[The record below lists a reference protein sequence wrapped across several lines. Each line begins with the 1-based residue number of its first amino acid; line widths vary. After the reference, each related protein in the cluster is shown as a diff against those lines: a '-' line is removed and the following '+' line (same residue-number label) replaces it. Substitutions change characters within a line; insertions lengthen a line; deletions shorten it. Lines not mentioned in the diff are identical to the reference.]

1 VQTRS
6 FIVLFSLGVL
16 AVTAACSDSAATS
29 GGGGGRG
36 RGRGGEGGA
45 VPVVTTKVV
54 QRDVPVDIA
63 AIGNVEAYTM
73 ISVRSQVT
81 GTIESAT
88 FHEGDF
94 VKKDQL
100 LFTIDKRPFEAALR
114 QAEANLVRD
123 QALLSQAEAQLGRD
137 GSQSEYATLT
147 AQRQAQ
153 LAEKGIVS
161 KDVAEQ
167 ARAAA
172 DTSAGTIKAD
182 RAAVES
188 AKAQL
193 VAQQAMVDNARVQL
207 GYTSI
212 TSPIDGHS
220 SNIAVK
226 VGGLVTAN
234 QTELTTIAQVEPI
247 FVTFSIPAANLA
259 SIKNNLG
266 KAKIPVTATS
276 QDSTA
281 NVVEGE
287 LNFIDNVIDAST
299 DTIKLKARFENHDRR
314 LWPGQFARVSLR
326 VAMIPNAMVLP
337 SQAVQ
342 TGQEGQFVFLVKPDN
357 TVAQQAVTIGQR
369 MGDDVVV
376 QKGLQ
381 SGQTVVTEGQLRL
394 EAGTKIQTADG
405 RGGGRRGGGRGQG
418 QGSQGSQGGQ
428 NGQTGQSGENK
439 DAQGQ
444 ARGRR
449 GE

>member
-1 VQTRS
+1 VQKRS
-6 FIVLFSLGVL
+6 VIVLFSLGAL
-16 AVTAACSDSAATS
+16 AATAACSDSAVGS

-36 RGRGGEGGA
+36 RGRGGDGGA
-45 VPVVTTKVV
+45 VPVVTAKVV
-54 QRDVPVDIA
+54 ERDVPVDIA

-81 GTIESAT
+81 GVIEQAAI
-88 FHEGDF
+88 HEGDF
-94 VKKDQL
+94 VKKDQV

-114 QAEANLVRD
+114 LAEANLVRD

-137 GSQSEYATLT
+137 GSQSEYQTLT

-161 KDVAEQ
+161 KDIAEQ

-172 DTSAGTIKAD
+172 DTAAGTIKSD

-193 VAQQAMVDNARVQL
+193 VAQQATVDNARVQL
-207 GYTSI
+207 SYTTI
-212 TSPIDGHS
+212 ASPIDGHS
-220 SNIAVK
+220 GNIAVK

-266 KAKIPVTATS
+266 KTKIPVTATS

-326 VAMIPNAMVLP
+326 VATIPNAMVLP

-357 TVAQQAVTIGQR
+357 TVAQQPVAIGQR
-369 MGDDVVV
+369 IGEDVVV
-376 QKGLQ
+376 EKGLQ

-394 EAGTKIQTADG
+394 EAGTRIQTGDG
-405 RGGGRRGGGRGQG
+405 RGGGRRGGGGGRGQG
-418 QGSQGSQGGQ
+418 QG
-428 NGQTGQSGENK
+428 GQTGQGGQAGQGGQQQ
-439 DAQGQ
+439 DGQ

-449 GE
+449 GD